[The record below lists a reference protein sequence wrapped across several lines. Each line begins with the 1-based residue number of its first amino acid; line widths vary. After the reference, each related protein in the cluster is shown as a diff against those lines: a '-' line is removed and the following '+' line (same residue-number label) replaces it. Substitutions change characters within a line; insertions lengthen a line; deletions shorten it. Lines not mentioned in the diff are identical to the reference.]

1 MPRRRPQRRGAMSRP
16 TADFQFESQYTLIGG
31 YRIHYVEAGR
41 GEPVLFIHGNPTSSY
56 VWRNILPKVAGDLG
70 RRGIALDLL
79 GFGKS
84 DKRDDVEYTVR
95 LHADIV
101 ESFIEKLDLKNLILV
116 LHDWGGPLG
125 AAYAVNHPDNV
136 WGIAFMETFVWPF
149 TWKDFGRFAPVFR
162 LFRSPLGYILIQV
175 MNAFV
180 NKILPQSVIHKENMT
195 QEVMRHYREPF
206 PTTRSRKAIRA
217 FPKLLPIAGRP
228 ADSDAFIE
236 EIRKKLQGVKFPLL
250 WIKATPGAIVSKE
263 TEYHL
268 HLLQKMLPQF
278 IIKDF
283 GPGVHY
289 LQEDDPEKIANLITE
304 WVRKGTRRSDDT
316 GPSQPMSMNCAA

>member
-1 MPRRRPQRRGAMSRP
+1 MSRP
-16 TADFQFESQYTLIGG
+16 PADYLFRSQYAIIGG
-31 YRIHYVEAGR
+31 YRIHYVEAGT

-56 VWRNILPKVAGDLG
+56 LWRNVLPKVAGDLG
-70 RRGIALDLL
+70 RRGIAIDLL

-84 DKRDDVEYTVR
+84 DKPDDVVYTVR

-101 ESFIEKLDLKNLILV
+101 EAFIEKLDLKNLILV

-125 AAYAVNHPDNV
+125 GAYAINHPDNI

-149 TWKDFGRFAPVFR
+149 AWKDFGKFAPIFR
-162 LFRSPLGYILIQV
+162 LFRSPLGYLLIQV

-180 NKILPQSVIHKENMT
+180 NRILPGSVMHKENMS
-195 QEVMRHYREPF
+195 QEVMRNYREPF
-206 PTTRSRKAIRA
+206 PTSSSRKAIRA
-217 FPKLLPIAGRP
+217 FPKLLPIAGKP
-228 ADSDAFIE
+228 AESDAFIE
-236 EIRKKLQGVKFPLL
+236 EVQKKLQGVKFPLL

-268 HLLQKMLPQF
+268 HLLQNMLPQL

-283 GPGVHY
+283 GPGLHY

-304 WVRKGTRRSDDT
+304 WVHQCKRMHDDA
-316 GPSQPMSMNCAA
+316 PSQPINVTRAA